1 MSTGQTF
8 QQRWE
13 SLDASGRNGFLR
25 ENKVRAIVS
34 RDSPP
39 AIKPQE
45 GPLTALGVPRAAT
58 IEGPDLY
65 AVVDLGSLGDMV
77 SRASSMAATAS

>member
-1 MSTGQTF
+1 MLGATVKTDGT
-8 QQRWE
+8 
-13 SLDASGRNGFLR
+13 L
-25 ENKVRAIVS
+25 VR
-34 RDSPP
+34 D
-39 AIKPQE
+39 E
-45 GPLTALGVPRAAT
+45 DALGVPRAAT